1 MTQTDTVENRLSVSS
16 DTRHLAFT
24 HTHTHTCPACVCWR
38 SVLYLNMNLNMNLFT
53 AALSE
58 LPLCVCVCVCVVH
71 SVRATFTA
79 PAHTITTL
87 PWFLCF
93 IYTHTHINLTVT
105 CGNAHFDPVG
115 WTVAVRHV
123 TLWICTFVGVWCV
136 SVCLCVSV
144 WVCVGCSYASVS
156 HPCSLCTRVR
166 EQICLQSIIHSRS
179 TYCST
184 AVGTPSTNAGIDWQ
198 LASCCVTSEFREN
211 FRAVS
216 LTSQNLESSGKP
228 ALFSAAV

>member
-16 DTRHLAFT
+16 DTRHLAF
-24 HTHTHTCPACVCWR
+24 THTHTCPACVCWR

-58 LPLCVCVCVCVVH
+58 LPLCVCVYVLFIVSERPSRH
-71 SVRATFTA
+71 QLTLLLHYPDSSV
-79 PAHTITTL
+79 L
-87 PWFLCF
+87 
-93 IYTHTHINLTVT
+93 YTHTHINLTVT

-156 HPCSLCTRVR
+156 HPCSFCTRVR